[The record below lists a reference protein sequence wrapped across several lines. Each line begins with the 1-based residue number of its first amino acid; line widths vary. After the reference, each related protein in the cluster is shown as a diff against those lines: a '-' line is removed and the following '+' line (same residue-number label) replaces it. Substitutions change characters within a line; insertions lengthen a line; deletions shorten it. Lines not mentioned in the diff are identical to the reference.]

1 MADVTVVSEK
11 PQSIYLKDYKKSD
24 FLIQTVDLDFDLHDH
39 ITHVTSRLVI
49 KRRGVANSPL
59 VLDGEHITLIS
70 AHING
75 QAVDYQ
81 LSDET
86 LTIENVP
93 DQFELLIKN
102 DIDPAAN
109 TALEGLYISNKM
121 FCTQCEA
128 EGFRRIT
135 YFLDR
140 PDVMATYKVRIEA
153 DQSKYPIL
161 LSNGNNIE
169 SGTAKEGRHYVVW
182 DDPFAK
188 PCYLFALVAGDLAC
202 LEDKFTTTS
211 GVDVDLRIFAEKDD
225 LDKCSHAMTSLKL
238 SMKWDEEVY
247 GLEYDLTI
255 FNIVA
260 VSHFNMGA
268 MENKSLNI
276 FNSKCILAKPET
288 ATDTD
293 YSFIEAV
300 VAHEYFHNWTGNRV
314 TCRDWFQ
321 LSLKEGLT
329 VFRDHEFSSD
339 MTSPA
344 VTRINAVRTLRQHQF
359 AEDSGPMA
367 HAVRPE
373 SYMEINNFYTMTVY
387 EKGSEVIRMIH
398 TLLGSKKYRSG
409 MDLYFKRHD
418 GQAVTCE
425 DFICAM
431 EDGSGVDLKQFR
443 LWYNQ
448 AGTPQLTSSGHYDS
462 DAKKYSLTIE
472 QSIPDTPNQSDKQD
486 MHIPVA
492 VGLLDPKGQDLLEGG
507 TWLLDLKKQKQT
519 FDFDNITIKP
529 VASILR
535 GFSAPVNLTTDLSRE
550 DQVFLIGHD
559 TDSFNRWQ
567 ATQDLFT
574 QIILKAVGDLKN
586 NNAVELDQ
594 EFIDALAKSLNDKNL
609 DKALIGEMLVVPSEG
624 VLGQH
629 STPVDVDAIHKARK
643 LVLQGMASALK
654 DDLIKAY
661 KECQTNE
668 VYQYNAV
675 AVARRRLKNVAL
687 GLLMEIADADIMALC
702 SEQFYSASNMT
713 DEIAAFTYLVDS
725 DAPDREAV
733 ITKFYQKWHHDP
745 LVLDKWFSAQALSQ
759 RKDILEQMESL
770 NKHADFDLKTP
781 NRVRSLISVFCGL
794 NPVSFHDKSG
804 RGYQFL
810 AANIKKLDPINPQI
824 AAGLVKPLTRWKTY
838 DIQRQKLM
846 VQTLE
851 DILKQDGLSKHVYE
865 IVFKSLI

>member
-202 LEDKFTTTS
+202 LEDKFTTKS

-462 DAKKYSLTIE
+462 DAKKYSLTLE

>member
-11 PQSIYLKDYKKSD
+11 PQTIYLKDYKKSD

-462 DAKKYSLTIE
+462 DAKKYSLTLE